1 MWATGW
7 AFDVRFVVHFVL
19 EAIMNLLWSF
29 VRIVGTSLVL
39 CALNCVSLPCS
50 ALIRIAPTTSAQP
63 GQTAATDRDGQHD
76 FDFNI
81 GTWKT
86 HIRRLQHPLTG
97 STTWTEMNGTVVV
110 RRIWDGRAQLEEVE
124 ADGPNGHFEDLALF
138 LYNPQSH
145 QWNFTFANSKVGE
158 LSQPSSVG
166 EFKNGRGEFYDQE
179 AFNGRT
185 ILVRIIW
192 GDITADS
199 HRFEQAFS
207 DDGGKTWE
215 TNMTAD
221 LTREKS

>member
-1 MWATGW
+1 MTPQPFFEQFDQDHEAT
-7 AFDVRFVVHFVL
+7 
-19 EAIMNLLWSF
+19 MNLLRS
-29 VRIVGTSLVL
+29 
-39 CALNCVSLPCS
+39 
-50 ALIRIAPTTSAQP
+50 LIRIIGTPFLLFTLGCISLPVSTLLQTSPAAACAAKAQNAPTE
-63 GQTAATDRDGQHD
+63 RDAQHD
-76 FDFNI
+76 FDFNL

-97 STTWTEMNGTVVV
+97 SATWTEMNGTVVV
-110 RRIWDGRAQLEEVE
+110 RKIWDGRAQLEEVE

-145 QWNFTFANSKVGE
+145 QWNFTFANSKVGV

-192 GDITADS
+192 GDITPDS

-221 LTREKS
+221 LTREKP